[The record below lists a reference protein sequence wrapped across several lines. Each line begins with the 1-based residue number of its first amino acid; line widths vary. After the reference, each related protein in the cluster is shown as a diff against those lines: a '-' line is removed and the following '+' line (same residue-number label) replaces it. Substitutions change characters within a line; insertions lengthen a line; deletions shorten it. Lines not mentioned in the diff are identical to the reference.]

1 MAAGIVPSGGK
12 MTDENDP
19 VLIETTGPRAS
30 ITAYMSDEIVLI
42 EPSTSLRQAAVAL
55 EDAGVGCLV
64 VGAADA
70 VEGVVSERDI
80 LRAVAEGLD
89 LDATSVSG
97 VESRELKWATPDS
110 TIGEVAQEMMEN
122 YVRHVPVG
130 ADRRLVGML
139 SIRDALA
146 ALLA

>member
-1 MAAGIVPSGGK
+1 MQGLRPCTPFFSSRG
-12 MTDENDP
+12 DDP
-19 VLIETTGPRAS
+19 NLRFLLEKKI
-30 ITAYMSDEIVLI
+30 
-42 EPSTSLRQAAVAL
+42 STSLRQAAVAL

>member
-1 MAAGIVPSGGK
+1 

-19 VLIETTGPRAS
+19 MLIETTGPRAAV
-30 ITAYMSDEIVLI
+30 TAYMSDEIALI
-42 EPSTSLRQAAVAL
+42 DPSTTLRQAAVAL
-55 EDAGVGCLV
+55 EDAGVGCLA
-64 VGAADA
+64 VGTPDA

-89 LDATSVSG
+89 LDATSVGG
-97 VESRELKWATPDS
+97 VESTELKWATPDS

-130 ADRRLVGML
+130 TDRRLIGMV
-139 SIRDALA
+139 SMRDALA
-146 ALLA
+146 ALLT